1 MNAFRFPNEPSEYRK
16 QRNVLLEAE
25 VHLRQEIELVADKRR
40 QLPLGGRLKEGYQ
53 FEMVADDEQVKTVS
67 FDALFGEHDSLL
79 LYTMMFG
86 PDWDA
91 PCPSCTSI
99 VDSLDVNSRAVEE
112 TSAIAVTSAAS
123 AKQLKQWSGRR
134 GWRINTVSG
143 QNNSYV
149 LDYAGF
155 ETEDPA
161 VVSVMNVFKKTPDGI
176 FHFWA
181 SELLSRPMDSG
192 HPRHADM
199 FWPLWNLL
207 DLTPQGR
214 GDLMVPRQD
223 FEHHY
228 FSENILGE
236 TSS

>member
-1 MNAFRFPNEPSEYRK
+1 MGDFTFPNESDEYRD
-16 QRNVLLEAE
+16 QRNGLLDAE
-25 VHLRQEIELVADKRR
+25 IRLRSEIEAVAEQRR
-40 QLPLGGRLKEGYQ
+40 QLPLGGQLKEDYVFARINPDGNSEVVP
-53 FEMVADDEQVKTVS
+53 FDD
-67 FDALFGEHDSLL
+67 LFGQHQSLL

-86 PDWDA
+86 PSWDA

-123 AKQLKQWSGRR
+123 PEQFKQWSGRR

-143 QNNSYV
+143 QGNNYV

-181 SELLSRPMDSG
+181 SELLSRPMESG

-214 GDLMVPRQD
+214 GDAMVPKQD
-223 FEHHY
+223 YEHQY
-228 FSENILGE
+228 FSKNILGE
-236 TSS
+236 PSG